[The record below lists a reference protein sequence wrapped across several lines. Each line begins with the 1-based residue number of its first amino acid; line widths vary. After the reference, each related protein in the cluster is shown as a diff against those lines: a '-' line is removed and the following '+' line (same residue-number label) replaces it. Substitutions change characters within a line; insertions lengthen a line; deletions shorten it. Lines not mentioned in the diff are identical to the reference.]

1 MTGFLY
7 ALVAGAAMSVQGV
20 MNTRLGDKAGVLEAN
35 AYVQLTG
42 FILALAVALLFG
54 KGDIRQMSQAPWYA
68 WRRSCPSHHRNG
80 DALHRRT
87 LPHRGHFDDSNCSAG
102 RGSAHR
108 RFRMDGRGAD
118 RLWLEEVPRS
128 GPDDRGRY
136 LHEGEKLTSSDPA
149 KPRSAELLAGVFLL
163 GCKRQKLNRPH
174 NAPAC

>member
-68 WRRSCPSHHRNG
+68 WLGGVLAPVITVTVMLSIGGLSPTVAISTILIAQLAVAALI
-80 DALHRRT
+80 DAF
-87 LPHRGHFDDSNCSAG
+87 GW
-102 RGSAHR
+102 
-108 RFRMDGRGAD
+108 MGAEQIAFGWKKF
-118 RLWLEEVPRS
+118 LGLGLMV
-128 GPDDRGRY
+128 
-136 LHEGEKLTSSDPA
+136 
-149 KPRSAELLAGVFLL
+149 AGVILM
-163 GCKRQKLNRPH
+163 KVES
-174 NAPAC
+174 